1 LFDPLD
7 FSGIPR
13 YPNYFNDDYDDWRKG
28 IPKFLGHK
36 DPPMLH
42 VTSFIDALSKLNVVH
57 EDVKMK
63 ILMTS
68 LDFLE
73 DEVFDWYEKFGRKE
87 ISSLAKGIS

>member
-1 LFDPLD
+1 
-7 FSGIPR
+7 
-13 YPNYFNDDYDDWRKG
+13 
-28 IPKFLGHK
+28 
-36 DPPMLH
+36 MLH